1 MISVKVLTMI
11 NLMIGFAFGTI
22 QSDSGCSCVVTKT
35 AVTAPNASA
44 SVGSGCSLKVDWT
57 NSSSKWCLV
66 DQTPGPCGTLQTG
79 FGYADSC
86 VNAGF
91 PTLTLTAPVNLEWD
105 QSGYTF
111 YSGQNLVLNWTARD
125 INSDEWLRLSYVG
138 VGGARTLTTG
148 SGVNVTADTFS
159 VRLSDS
165 ANSLATNVPLTLATA
180 TSPSVYGLTPNVTI
194 LQSKIGTIA
203 LYDGNRSITTG
214 TSVTSDDRNLTI
226 VWRGIGQAQIGVATV
241 TVKSSFGGGGGTTVG
256 TALSGLTVQA
266 NMSVNYVLPRTFAGG
281 FGGTTYTAQISVQG
295 PGAGVT
301 PYTGS
306 SVSFLIAVAPTP
318 SRTAT
323 PSSTVTPTPT
333 PSLSTGA
340 TASNTPTSSITPS
353 ITPSL
358 SSSITP
364 TASESS
370 SVTPTVSTTPS
381 FTSTTSLTPSP
392 SQTPAASLDLAAVAA
407 AATAAANANTASI
420 VGGIVGAVA
429 VISIGFIVYRIY
441 ERREIHARRLRR
453 LEASRGSTQHI
464 QNTRAL
470 YGVTEQEN
478 HGSTVMYQ
486 VNMPQSQGQ
495 RNMRQYAAGRRMP
508 QRTGV

>member
-1 MISVKVLTMI
+1 LI

-22 QSDSGCSCVVTKT
+22 QSDNGCSCVITKT

-44 SVGSGCSLKVDWT
+44 SVAAGCSSKVDWT
-57 NSSSKWCLV
+57 NGTSKWCLV
-66 DQTPGPCGTLQTG
+66 DQTSGSCGTFYNS
-79 FGYADSC
+79 FGHADSC

-125 INSDEWLRLSYVG
+125 INSDEWLRLSYLG
-138 VGGARTLTTG
+138 VGGVRTLTTG

-180 TSPSVYGLTPNVTI
+180 TSPSVYGIIPNVTI

-241 TVKSSFGGGGGTTVG
+241 TVRSNGGGGGTTVG
-256 TALSGLTVQA
+256 TALTGLVAQA
-266 NMSVNYVLPRTFAGG
+266 NMSVNYVLPRTFTGG

-301 PYTGS
+301 PYTAS
-306 SVSFLIAVAPTP
+306 SNSFLIAVAPTP
-318 SRTAT
+318 S
-323 PSSTVTPTPT
+323 PSVSPSNTITPTPT

-353 ITPSL
+353 ATPSL
-358 SSSITP
+358 SSSL
-364 TASESS
+364 
-370 SVTPTVSTTPS
+370 TPTVSTTPS
-381 FTSTTSLTPSP
+381 LTSTTSLTPSP

-420 VGGIVGAVA
+420 VGGIIGTVA
-429 VISIGFIVYRIY
+429 VISIGFILYRIY

-470 YGVTEQEN
+470 YGVAEQEN
-478 HGSTVMYQ
+478 RGGTVMYQ
-486 VNMPQSQGQ
+486 VSMPQPQSQGQ
-495 RNMRQYAAGRRMP
+495 RSMRQYAAGRRMS
-508 QRTGV
+508 QRAGV